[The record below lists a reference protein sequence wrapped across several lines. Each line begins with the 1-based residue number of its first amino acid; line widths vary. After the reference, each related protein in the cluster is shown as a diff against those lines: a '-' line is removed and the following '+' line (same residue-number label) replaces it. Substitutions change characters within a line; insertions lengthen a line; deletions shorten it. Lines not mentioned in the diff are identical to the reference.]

1 MFAKKLKI
9 PAKGNIRVGIVGL
22 GKMGMLQ
29 WHTWR
34 KISGVSLVAVTD
46 TDPLKEEWA
55 HEQGLAF
62 FPESAQLIGHVD
74 LAIVSS
80 PSPQHLGCALSLL
93 NAGVHCLVE
102 KPLAMNLA
110 ESELL
115 VAAANRH
122 HTLLAVGHSER
133 FNFGVQQACAA
144 LRLNMRLVQV
154 FRMAPMAT
162 PSLPTS
168 DVVQDLMI
176 HDLDWIMHAFGE
188 TPGAISIQDAHWRND
203 ILSSVTCLL
212 DFSGGRQVQLSASCI
227 STVRRREVILHGNS
241 NDCQV
246 ISLGTS
252 WPQSQM
258 DPLSL
263 QAHAL
268 LQALSAEVSQ
278 IALGRDILSVMAV
291 GDRIRSSCIP
301 TEAVAS

>member
-1 MFAKKLKI
+1 MLAQQLI
-9 PAKGNIRVGIVGL
+9 MPANGNIRVGIVGL

-34 KISGVSLVAVTD
+34 KIPGISLVAVTD
-46 TDPLKEEWA
+46 TDPLKVEWA
-55 HEQGLAF
+55 HAQGMAF

-74 LAIVSS
+74 IAIISS
-80 PSPQHLGCALSLL
+80 PSPQHLGCALPLL

-102 KPLAMNLA
+102 KPLAMNLE

-122 HTLLAVGHSER
+122 HALLAVGHSER

-144 LRLNMRLVQV
+144 LKLNVKLVQV

-162 PSLPTS
+162 PYPPTS

-176 HDLDWIMHAFGE
+176 HDLDWIMHALGE
-188 TPGAISIQDAHWRND
+188 APGAINIQEAHWRND
-203 ILSSVTCLL
+203 MLSSVTCVL
-212 DFSGGRQVQLSASCI
+212 DFSGGRTVQLTASCI
-227 STVRRREVILHGNS
+227 STIRRREVMLHGVS

-246 ISLGTS
+246 ISLGTN

-268 LQALSAEVSQ
+268 LQALNGESSQ
-278 IALGRDILSVMAV
+278 IALGRDLLSVMAV
-291 GDRIRSSCIP
+291 GDRIRTSCVP
-301 TEAVAS
+301 AEAVAS